1 MAGTRGRRSSSSV
14 VAGARARPEELI
26 TRRRAQEPTTV
37 GATGSGSGR
46 RRDPGAAA
54 APSPSSSRGGLE
66 QGTRA
71 VGEVA
76 APSVSA
82 HARLTELRPDLAT
95 NAGELVLRRWPFPA
109 WLPQARH
116 SSSSPSG
123 GGASGA
129 EERPGGKWM
138 PSRRGQPPGSGSSGG
153 GEPAGVRGLAGILP
167 ADGGASAGTAVAP
180 TLPGAV
186 ARPPLAGPAA
196 SLLPVAEHAA
206 AARRLPRL
214 RTSSL

>member
-1 MAGTRGRRSSSSV
+1 M
-14 VAGARARPEELI
+14 
-26 TRRRAQEPTTV
+26 
-37 GATGSGSGR
+37 
-46 RRDPGAAA
+46 AAA
-54 APSPSSSRGGLE
+54 APSPSSPRGGLE

-82 HARLTELRPDLAT
+82 HARLAELRPDLAAD
-95 NAGELVLRRWPFPA
+95 AGELVLRRWPFPA
-109 WLPQARH
+109 RLPQASH
-116 SSSSPSG
+116 SSASLSG

-153 GEPAGVRGLAGILP
+153 GEPAGVRGLAGVLP
-167 ADGGASAGTAVAP
+167 ADGGASAGTAAAP

-206 AARRLPRL
+206 AARRLPRF